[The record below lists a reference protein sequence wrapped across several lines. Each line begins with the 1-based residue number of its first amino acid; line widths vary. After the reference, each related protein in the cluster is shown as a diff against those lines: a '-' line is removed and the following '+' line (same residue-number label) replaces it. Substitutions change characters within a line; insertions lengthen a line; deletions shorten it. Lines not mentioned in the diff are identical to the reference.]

1 MYRPVGTIYLMR
13 TKRNASETKSLI
25 IQSCFTILRNDGAKQ
40 LTLQAVAEEA
50 GISKGGLLYHY
61 PSKETLITAIVNH
74 QVENFDKYLNHL
86 IEESESAPGRW
97 IRSYATATTN
107 NLEFGTNTE
116 LFSGLFAASDEF
128 PQVHDAWRK
137 HYEKWQERIE
147 NSRIDPVVGTLLRLA
162 IDGLWFSEI
171 YQYGP
176 PSPER
181 RKQVLQLIRALSTT
195 NLIPQEVYL
204 NA

>member
-1 MYRPVGTIYLMR
+1 MR
-13 TKRNASETKSLI
+13 TKRNAQETKKLI
-25 IQSCFTILRNDGAKQ
+25 IESCLTILRNQSAKQ

-61 PSKETLITAIVNH
+61 PTKEALITAIVNY
-74 QVENFDKYLNHL
+74 QAENFDKYLDQL
-86 IEESESAPGRW
+86 IAESEPAPGQW
-97 IRSYATATTN
+97 IRGYAQSTTN
-107 NLEFGTNTE
+107 NLEFGSNTE

-128 PQVHDAWRK
+128 PQVHEAWRK
-137 HYEKWQERIE
+137 RYEKWQERIE

-176 PSPER
+176 LPKER
-181 RKQVLQLIRALSTT
+181 REQVLNLIKALSTT